1 MATSTTEMVSV
12 TSATAATA
20 DVETGGAA
28 GGIASAGNPL
38 PPEPIIGQGFLK
50 PIPETTPLERV
61 AAGVALGAVV
71 TAVVAVVVEQSLLV
85 IIGGVLSSIVGPY
98 CYYQQTRLTDI
109 RTLQETKK
117 AITAEVDR
125 LETENKRLVKN
136 IDDMTTSVDR
146 LQEID
151 QALAVITESQGQ
163 SMDAFAK
170 QVADNKEILQQ
181 MKGNLKANVLQNLLS
196 VILRS
201 DSDQD
206 FTMDQA
212 EVDTLMRRLQ
222 NISGVTVKEEK
233 FRAAIQ
239 GQSINAVMEIVK
251 NLLRPNVPES
261 ERIFELQQQEELSV
275 GAS

>member
-12 TSATAATA
+12 TGATANA
-20 DVETGGAA
+20 DVETGASGGGG
-28 GGIASAGNPL
+28 GGISSAGNPL

-71 TAVVAVVVEQSLLV
+71 TAVVAVIVEQSLLV
-85 IIGGVLSSIVGPY
+85 IISGVLSSIVGPY

-170 QVADNKEILQQ
+170 QVADNKVILQQ

-201 DSDQD
+201 DTDQD
-206 FTMDQA
+206 FTMDQT

-261 ERIFELQQQEELSV
+261 ERIFELQQQDQLQQ
-275 GAS
+275 